1 MVINV
6 PVSRLFGLGLARWR
20 TADSRDSSSWSAEP
34 QMSLGCSWTFSGVG
48 VVSTTFRDVTSLSS
62 LPRRTRLSLFKGL
75 RAKVWGR
82 WSRIF
87 DSMET
92 KGGCRALQE
101 TASA

>member
-6 PVSRLFGLGLARWR
+6 PVSRLFGLGLAPVEDGGFAGLVFLVCR
-20 TADSRDSSSWSAEP
+20 TADEP
-34 QMSLGCSWTFSGVG
+34 GCSWTFSGVG
-48 VVSTTFRDVTSLSS
+48 VVSTTFRVVTSLSS